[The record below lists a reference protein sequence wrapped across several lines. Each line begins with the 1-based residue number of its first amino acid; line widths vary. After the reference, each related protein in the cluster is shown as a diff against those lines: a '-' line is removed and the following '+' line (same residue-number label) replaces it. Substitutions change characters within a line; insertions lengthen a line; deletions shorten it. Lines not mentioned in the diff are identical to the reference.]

1 MPWARSNTHYCRCWG
16 GCTLEPL
23 ADGVAGDVHEV
34 ALPGE
39 LGEVELLAGLE
50 RVDGG
55 EPELLQVPQ
64 RRCAGLA
71 QVPQLRAR
79 ELLLA
84 HAVVPVGFGVYADA
98 KDIEASPCLRLT
110 PLILPVSKKKILYP
124 HTVTSNSSNL
134 FYFLFYYSVLID
146 FDFFRSKDVIG
157 PFKSNLFPAT
167 LHLHSSV

>member
-1 MPWARSNTHYCRCWG
+1 
-16 GCTLEPL
+16 LEPL

-84 HAVVPVGFGVYADA
+84 HAVVPVGFGMPR
-98 KDIEASPCLRLT
+98 I
-110 PLILPVSKKKILYP
+110 
-124 HTVTSNSSNL
+124 
-134 FYFLFYYSVLID
+134 
-146 FDFFRSKDVIG
+146 
-157 PFKSNLFPAT
+157 
-167 LHLHSSV
+167 